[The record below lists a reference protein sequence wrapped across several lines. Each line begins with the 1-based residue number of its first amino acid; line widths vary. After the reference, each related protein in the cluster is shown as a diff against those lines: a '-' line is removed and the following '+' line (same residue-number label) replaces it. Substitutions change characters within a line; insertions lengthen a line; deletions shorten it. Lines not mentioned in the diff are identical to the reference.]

1 MTIGVCSWSLRPESP
16 AALAKRVSECGLH
29 AVQFALDPIL
39 RGEWSL
45 AETLG
50 VLESEGNEV
59 LSTMLQTEG
68 EDYATL
74 ESIKLTG
81 GLRPDHHW
89 KANIELARRAA
100 PLVRELGVS
109 LVTFHAGFL
118 PHETSDPRRAT
129 MIDRLRSVHDIFAE
143 SGVRVALET
152 GQESAETLRELLEEL
167 SLPHLGVNFDPAN
180 MILYGMGDPVH
191 ALRTLA
197 PWVMQIHLKDATRTA
212 TPGQWGAEVPIGSGE
227 VDWPAFFRVVR
238 EQNLK
243 VDLCIEREAGEDRV
257 GDIKSGLAHLATIG
271 VRP

>member
-16 AALAKRVSECGLH
+16 AALAQHANDCGLR
-29 AVQFALDPIL
+29 AVQLALDPIL

-45 AETLG
+45 AETRKALDSKG
-50 VLESEGNEV
+50 ISI

-68 EDYATL
+68 EDYSTRDT
-74 ESIKLTG
+74 IKLTG

-89 KANIELARRAA
+89 KANLELARRAA

-118 PHETSDPRRAT
+118 PHESGDPLRAI
-129 MIDRLRSVHDIFAE
+129 MIDRLRTVHDIFAE

-152 GQESAETLRELLEEL
+152 GQESAETLRELLKEL
-167 SLPHLGVNFDPAN
+167 ALPHLGVNFDPAN
-180 MILYGMGDPVH
+180 MILYCMGNPVD
-191 ALRTLA
+191 ALLTLA
-197 PWVMQIHLKDATRTA
+197 PWVRQIHLKDAVQA
-212 TPGQWGAEVPIGSGE
+212 STPGEWGAEVPIGSGE

-238 EQNLK
+238 EKNLGG
-243 VDLCIEREAGEDRV
+243 DLCIEREAGEDRV
-257 GDIKSGLAHLATIG
+257 GDIKSGLAQLATIG